1 MSNNVTKLL
10 WTEAFRPKTVQSA
23 ILLPRVR
30 ELLSKGVNDNLI
42 LAGGPGQG
50 KTTLSRILCYGENCD
65 KDTTKNEVLEINT
78 SLEGRID
85 FLRDNIVSFCS
96 SASLFGDENRHK
108 YILLEEFDN
117 CSADFYRAFRP
128 IVEAYHKHVRFIANC
143 NNPERIHSALLSRM
157 TLINFNPITKEE
169 EDYLMTEYIKRVKQ
183 ILDYIKIA
191 YTEES
196 VTKFVKNNYPDMR
209 IIIKRLQQLY
219 DSGAKELS
227 PELLGASFDAS
238 SLFQLICSPCNPWE
252 NYKAIVTEWSNRIE
266 DAMCQISEKFPQ
278 YIHTVCPEKDG
289 KIPSCVITTAEHFG
303 LLEKSIDKNIV
314 LQSLVFKLQMLLNS

>member
-169 EDYLMTEYIKRVKQ
+169 EDYLI
-183 ILDYIKIA
+183 D
-191 YTEES
+191 
-196 VTKFVKNNYPDMR
+196 
-209 IIIKRLQQLY
+209 
-219 DSGAKELS
+219 
-227 PELLGASFDAS
+227 LL
-238 SLFQLICSPCNPWE
+238 
-252 NYKAIVTEWSNRIE
+252 K
-266 DAMCQISEKFPQ
+266 
-278 YIHTVCPEKDG
+278 
-289 KIPSCVITTAEHFG
+289 
-303 LLEKSIDKNIV
+303 
-314 LQSLVFKLQMLLNS
+314 